1 MVEVIF
7 SVEGIEIHSEYRI
20 EVQPGANAFDAMKI
34 AMDGHFTYTWSAQYG
49 AFIESIEGIKNGE
62 VVEQSTYYWFLYDDG
77 VKSQI
82 GISGIVIGDKKK
94 LIEWHYEPENQA
106 H

>member
-7 SVEGIEIHSEYRI
+7 LVEGIEIHSKFTT
-20 EVQPGANAFDAMKI
+20 QAKPGSNAFDAMKI

-49 AFIESIEGIKNGE
+49 AFIESIEGIENGR
-62 VVEQSTYYWFLYDDG
+62 VVEQSKYYWMLYDDG
-77 VKSQI
+77 VKSQV
-82 GISGIVIGDKKK
+82 GISSIIIGDKNK
-94 LIEWHYEPENQA
+94 LIEWRYEPENQG